1 MTTRSLLALLACL
14 GFSSLGFGQE
24 PISFA
29 RSPDISPD
37 GRQVA
42 FSYKGDIWIVDAIG
56 GVARPVTMHEAHE
69 FMPCF
74 SPDGRSLAFSSN
86 RHGSYDIFV
95 VSALG
100 GRPRRLTFDSGNE
113 IVSGWT
119 PDGKSIVYSCSRG
132 DEFPVRLDL
141 YKIDVEGGREQR
153 ITTTEARQGA
163 FSLDGTKLAYV
174 RGPGFSYRQGY
185 RGSAN
190 DDIWVANADG
200 SSPVRLT
207 DFTGEDTSPM
217 WSPDGRTIY
226 YVSECLGSPANI
238 VRKSLAAGSKPE
250 RVTDHKTE
258 GVRLARMSRDGKW
271 FVYECG
277 GDLWIAASTG
287 APAPR
292 KLAIE
297 VHADDKENID
307 RVLTV
312 TQSMTEY
319 SMSADERSVAFT
331 VMGEIFICPTSGGKA
346 TRLTDRAAND
356 HAPAWSPDGKKLIFS
371 SDVGGFE
378 DLYLA
383 EPDDPDHSQL
393 SRAHKFKFT
402 RLTFTQEAEVGAGF
416 SPDGRKIAFLRAGQL
431 WTMDPDGSNAKAV
444 VTEASVFDY
453 DWSPDSRNLV
463 FARRDGS
470 FASDLFIIPSA
481 GGQAR
486 NITRYGTMHEDV
498 SWSHRGGK
506 IAFISERR
514 RNEPSVFVLSLQ
526 KPSTSGALSS
536 SDIDWDEIHLRV
548 TQPAHLHVSEAA
560 ISSDGTRVAFRASS
574 HNGDDLWV
582 ASVDGNSLTRITNGN
597 MHPQQIHWSRN
608 VPDLL
613 FFRDRLGQLRFLRVG
628 SGVPGDPRAN
638 LASAEPGK
646 MPFSAKLTVRRDEQ
660 FLEMFDQSCRLL
672 SETFY
677 DPKFGGLNWQAI
689 RAKYRPLVK
698 QVAMR
703 EDFFSLVNMMFGEL
717 NVSHIA
723 LQGITRA
730 DAEEQTAE
738 LGLLFD
744 PAYSGPGFRIQEVL
758 KRGPADRRGVGL
770 RPGEVVT
777 AIDGKKI
784 EASTNLSQLLNGK
797 VKETVV
803 LEVAVNPTNLSS
815 KRRVEVEATNRQ
827 TIADLMYN
835 RWVEHNA
842 ARVDQLSK
850 GQLGYIH
857 IKAMDEE
864 SLDRFVRALY
874 GENFDKKGLVL
885 DVRFNPGGFTHDQI
899 LNYLGGREH
908 TIFRRR
914 DGAQGLV
921 MRSFDR
927 KWTKPIV
934 LLINNRSFSDAE
946 ILPSAFRV
954 LGLGKLIGE
963 TTGGHVLGTSAT
975 RLIDGSRLSLPQLGV
990 ATSTGLNLEMTGVQP
1005 DIAVEWKPDQISKGF
1020 DTQIA
1025 KAVEVLDAEV
1035 VARQAAAARVAQ
1047 QNTGGA
1053 KSASASAGTPIK

>member
-1 MTTRSLLALLACL
+1 MTARSLLALFVCL
-14 GFSSLGFGQE
+14 SLSSLVTAQE

-37 GRQVA
+37 GRQVV

-56 GVARPVTMHEAHE
+56 GVARPVTLHEAHE

-86 RHGSYDIFV
+86 RHGSYDVFV
-95 VSALG
+95 VSVLG

-113 IVSGWT
+113 IVTGWT
-119 PDGKSIVYSCSRG
+119 PDGKSILYSCSRG
-132 DEFPVRLDL
+132 DEFPVRPDL
-141 YKIDVEGGREQR
+141 YKVDVEGGREQR

-163 FSLDGTKLAYV
+163 LSNDGTKLAYV

-190 DDIWVANADG
+190 DDIWIANADG
-200 SSPVRLT
+200 SSPARFT
-207 DFTGEDTSPM
+207 DFMGEDTSPM
-217 WSPDGRTIY
+217 WAPDGRTLY
-226 YVSECLGSPANI
+226 YVSECLGAPANI
-238 VRKSLAAGSKPE
+238 IRKGLDTGSKAE

-271 FVYECG
+271 IVYECG
-277 GDLWIAASTG
+277 GDLWIAATSG
-287 APAPR
+287 AQSPR

-297 VHADDKENID
+297 VHADDKENSD

-312 TQSMTEY
+312 TQGMSEY
-319 SMSADERSVAFT
+319 SMSADERAVAFT
-331 VMGEIFICPTSGGKA
+331 VMGEIFVCPTSGGKA

-402 RLTFTQEAEVGAGF
+402 RLTFTPEAEIGAGF

-431 WTMDPDGSNAKAV
+431 WTMDPDGSNAKAL
-444 VTEASVFDY
+444 VTESSVFDY
-453 DWSPDSRNLV
+453 DWSPDSRHLV
-463 FARRDGS
+463 YARRDGS
-470 FASDLFIIPSA
+470 FASDLYIIPTA
-481 GGQAR
+481 GGQAH

-498 SWSHRGGK
+498 SWSRRGGK

-514 RNEPSVFVLSLQ
+514 RNEPSMFVLSLQ
-526 KPSTSGALSS
+526 KPSSPDALASP
-536 SDIDWDEIHLRV
+536 DIDWDEIHLRV
-548 TQPAHLHVSEAA
+548 TQPATLHVDEGA

-574 HNGDDLWV
+574 HNGEDLWV
-582 ASVDGNSLTRITNGN
+582 ASVDGSSLTRVTTGN
-597 MHPQQIHWSRN
+597 LHPQQIHWSRN
-608 VPDLL
+608 VPNLL
-613 FFRDRLGQLRFLRVG
+613 FFRDRAGQLRFMQVG
-628 SGVPGDPRAN
+628 GGIPGSPPVA
-638 LASAEPGK
+638 AEPGK
-646 MPFSAKLTVRRDEQ
+646 MAFSAKLTVRRDEQ

-672 SETFY
+672 SESFY

-698 QVAMR
+698 HVAMR

-717 NVSHIA
+717 NVSHVA
-723 LQGITRA
+723 LQGMTRA
-730 DAEEQTAE
+730 DSEEQTAE

-744 PAYSGPGFRIQEVL
+744 PAYAGPGLRIREIL

-770 RPGEVVT
+770 RPGEIVT

-784 EASTNLSQLLNGK
+784 DAGTNLSQLLNGK
-797 VKETVV
+797 VKEAVV
-803 LEVAVNPTNLSS
+803 LEVAVNQTNLSS

-827 TIADLMYN
+827 AIADLMYN
-835 RWVEHNA
+835 RWVEQNA

-850 GQLGYIH
+850 GRLGYIH

-874 GENFDKKGLVL
+874 GENFDKQGLVL
-885 DVRFNPGGFTHDQI
+885 DVRYNPGGFTHDQI

-954 LGLGKLIGE
+954 LGLGKLVGE
-963 TTGGHVLGTSAT
+963 ATGGHVLGMTST

-990 ATSTGLNLEMTGVQP
+990 VTNTGMNLEMTGVQP
-1005 DIAVEWKPDQISKGF
+1005 DIAVEMKPEQIAQGFDAQISR
-1020 DTQIA
+1020 
-1025 KAVEVLDAEV
+1025 AVEVLDAEV
-1035 VARQAAAARVAQ
+1035 VAKLAAAAKVAQ
-1047 QNTGGA
+1047 QNAGGT
-1053 KSASASAGTPIK
+1053 KSASPSAGTPIK